1 VQSVDGA
8 PNQVATDV
16 LRLKYALVRTTY
28 AVFNTSFTTAM
39 AFFATAISPI
49 MPISTFGIFSAMV
62 HISASASERA
72 C

>member
-1 VQSVDGA
+1 
-8 PNQVATDV
+8 
-16 LRLKYALVRTTY
+16 
-28 AVFNTSFTTAM
+28 M